1 MNADVAKKWVEAL
14 RSGDYLQGKGRLC
27 SVTEDD
33 DKYFCCL
40 GVLCD
45 LYEREHSDMFGIAQA
60 VEEMNDFDYDYDI
73 KHEVSYDYSTLTL
86 PQSVMEWSG
95 IKYGDGTFTSEIE
108 GETSLALLND
118 EHGLPF
124 DEIADIIERIENK
137 L

>member
-1 MNADVAKKWVEAL
+1 MNADVAKKWVDAL
-14 RSGDYLQGKGRLC
+14 RSGDYSQGKGRLC

-45 LYEREHSDMFGIAQA
+45 LYEREHSDMYGITQV
-60 VEEMNDFDYDYDI
+60 VEEKIDFDYDYDI
-73 KHEVSYDYSTLTL
+73 KHEVYYNHNNLTL

-95 IKYGDGTFTSEIE
+95 IKHGDGTFTSDIE

-118 EHGLPF
+118 ENGLTF
-124 DEIADIIERIENK
+124 DEIANIIERIENK

>member
-14 RSGDYLQGKGRLC
+14 RSGNYLQGKGRLC

-45 LYEREHSDMFGIAQA
+45 LYEREHSDMFGIVQTI
-60 VEEMNDFDYDYDI
+60 EDMNDFDYDYDI

-95 IKYGDGTFTSEIE
+95 IKHGDGTFTSDIE

-118 EHGLPF
+118 ELELTF
-124 DEIADIIERIENK
+124 DEIANIIERIENN